1 VTDSISGITFNPVK
15 LPGSSLLLSI
25 LSACTGEAPA
35 ILAERYATS
44 NHGALKKGVSEAV
57 SEALQKICAELAGL
71 RGEGT
76 FLEQV
81 ARDGAEKA
89 QEYYQL
95 PCNRPAE

>member
-1 VTDSISGITFNPVK
+1 MTDSISGITFNPVK

-25 LSACTGEAPA
+25 PSAYTGEAPA
-35 ILAERYATS
+35 VLAERYATS
-44 NHGALKKGVSEAV
+44 NHGALKKGV

-89 QEYYQL
+89 QEYS
-95 PCNRPAE
+95 